1 MDFLLSLSDK
11 PFCFKSEFI
20 LEQRAY
26 KCRTCLKAKSSD
38 TFVQEY
44 PFPTAPDKLDRLSS
58 LVIVNNLSVEKAQK
72 TRIEFYPTN
81 DRLVVGTLYSI

>member
-81 DRLVVGTLYSI
+81 DRLVVGTPYSI